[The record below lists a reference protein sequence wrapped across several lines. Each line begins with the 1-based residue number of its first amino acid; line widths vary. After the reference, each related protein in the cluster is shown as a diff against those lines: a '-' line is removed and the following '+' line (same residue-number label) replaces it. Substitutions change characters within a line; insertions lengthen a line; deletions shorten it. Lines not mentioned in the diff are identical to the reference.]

1 MTIEHFRNGFVV
13 FHPPKTAK
21 IAGSPRGRIRGQMR
35 GWPSPEGHPAAQ
47 VDGIGHEGVQC
58 MRASI
63 VTASGAHQTTLRA
76 HFSKKKK
83 KMPQSARGGPEHHG
97 NAFSDVVSGPK
108 CPNFAVSA

>member
-1 MTIEHFRNGFVV
+1 
-13 FHPPKTAK
+13 
-21 IAGSPRGRIRGQMR
+21 MR
-35 GWPSPEGHPAAQ
+35 GWPTPEGHPAAQ

-83 KMPQSARGGPEHHG
+83 KNRPEKKKKKMPQSARGGPEHHG